1 MFTKHRDWCCTVTST
16 AVAAFQEH
24 VIFNTRRQG
33 ISNAW
38 GNHTAQ
44 KESIM
49 SSGSKKKVGKKGLDG
64 TVKNLECFVRT
75 ENLIPIRSE
84 KPSKVS
90 EQGSKIM
97 KAEF

>member
-1 MFTKHRDWCCTVTST
+1 MFTKHRDWYCIVTSI
-16 AVAAFQEH
+16 AVAALQEH

-33 ISNAW
+33 VPSAW
-38 GNHTAQ
+38 GNHAAQ
-44 KESIM
+44 ESIM
-49 SSGSKKKVGKKGLDG
+49 NSDSKKKVGKKGLDG
-64 TVKNLECFVRT
+64 TVENLEHFVRT

>member
-1 MFTKHRDWCCTVTST
+1 MFTKHHDWYCTVTSR
-16 AVAAFQEH
+16 AVAGLQEH

-33 ISNAW
+33 VSNAR
-38 GNHTAQ
+38 GNHAAQ

-90 EQGSKIM
+90 EPGSKIM

>member
-1 MFTKHRDWCCTVTST
+1 MFTKHRDWCCTVTSI
-16 AVAAFQEH
+16 AAAALREH

-33 ISNAW
+33 VSNAW
-38 GNHTAQ
+38 GNHAAQ
-44 KESIM
+44 KESMI

-90 EQGSKIM
+90 NKGIK
-97 KAEF
+97 